1 MKPLVKITLIFF
13 IFLFT
18 AVSSGAAG
26 GYYGHGY
33 TSYGSRHN
41 YYNYRSHSSGSD
53 QFWIYL
59 GAGLLSGVLVS
70 AIVNARPRQ
79 RTVIYEEPW
88 QSVVYEQPRRGAV
101 VYRTPPRTIF
111 RIAPPQLTTLVPQ
124 ENYRQRELI
133 LSRVETTPQ
142 LLNIRVTPD
151 PDADITGQLQRGTI
165 VGVIGAAPDW
175 LYIKTDS
182 GHYGWVMLQ
191 YTRPAGG
198 PVG

>member
-1 MKPLVKITLIFF
+1 MKLLVKITLVFI
-13 IFLFT
+13 IFLFA
-18 AVSSGAAG
+18 AVNSGAAG
-26 GYYGHGY
+26 RYYGHGY
-33 TSYGSRHN
+33 TSYGPRHN
-41 YYNYRSHSSGSD
+41 YYNYRSHYSGSD

-70 AIVNARPRQ
+70 TIVNAGPRQ

-88 QSVVYEQPRRGAV
+88 QTVIYEPRRRAV
-101 VYRTPPRTIF
+101 VYRTPPRTIV
-111 RIAPPQLTTLVPQ
+111 RIPHPQVTTIVPQ
-124 ENYRQRELI
+124 ENYRRQELI

-142 LLNIRVTPD
+142 LLNIRATPD
-151 PDADITGQLQRGTI
+151 LDADITGQLQQGTI
-165 VGVIGAAPDW
+165 VEVIGAAPDW

-182 GHYGWVMLQ
+182 DHYGWVMLQ